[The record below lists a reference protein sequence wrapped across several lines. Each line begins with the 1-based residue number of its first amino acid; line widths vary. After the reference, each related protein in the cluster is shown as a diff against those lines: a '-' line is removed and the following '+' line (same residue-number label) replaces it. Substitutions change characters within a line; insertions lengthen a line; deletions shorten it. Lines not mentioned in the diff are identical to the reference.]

1 MRLIA
6 ILIFMY
12 QRYIFLLKLMV
23 NGGIKIVTSMRPKM
37 MMLIYMDI

>member
-12 QRYIFLLKLMV
+12 QRYIFLLKSTV
-23 NGGIKIVTSMRPKM
+23 NGGIKIVTSMRTKM
-37 MMLIYMDI
+37 LMLTYMDI